1 MMSNAIDFG
10 FVDDS
15 EELAVYTTFLPR
27 PYLP

>member
-15 EELAVYTTFLPR
+15 EELAVYTTFATPISA
-27 PYLP
+27 